1 MPEWENNVCSNK
13 IKQMMCFFFLL
24 PFGCKTCIFTNAYMC
39 GLTVARTNVF
49 KNNRTHTDA
58 QSCAYRIYTPSK
70 NQTKKINRQFSIQF
84 VMHKSK
90 RYGCGRSHSLSFR
103 PICNIW
109 AMACALLVY
118 FGHRMNARL
127 RSWLI
132 GKS

>member
-1 MPEWENNVCSNK
+1 ML
-13 IKQMMCFFFLL
+13 FFLL

-58 QSCAYRIYTPSK
+58 QSCAYRIHTFEKP
-70 NQTKKINRQFSIQF
+70 NEKKNRQFSIQF

-109 AMACALLVY
+109 AMGMCV
-118 FGHRMNARL
+118 ARL
-127 RSWLI
+127 LWAPDECAPQIMANWKKLVESSKLY
-132 GKS
+132 